1 MQLLAP
7 FDISPR
13 ALEEVKTIKA
23 RKNIPEEYALRLGIK
38 GSAGC
43 VGVAYLIGFDKP
55 KDTDVHYELDG
66 VEILMDKRHAL
77 YLAGV
82 RVDWLDK
89 ETERGFAFI
98 KGDVPSIQ
106 EAKSPS

>member
-1 MQLLAP
+1 MNLPPP
-7 FDISPR
+7 FDISTR

-23 RKNIPEEYALRLGIK
+23 RKNIPEDYALRLGIK

-55 KDTDVHYELDG
+55 KDTDVHYRMDG

-98 KGDVPSIQ
+98 KGQNPDSQ
-106 EAKSPS
+106 D